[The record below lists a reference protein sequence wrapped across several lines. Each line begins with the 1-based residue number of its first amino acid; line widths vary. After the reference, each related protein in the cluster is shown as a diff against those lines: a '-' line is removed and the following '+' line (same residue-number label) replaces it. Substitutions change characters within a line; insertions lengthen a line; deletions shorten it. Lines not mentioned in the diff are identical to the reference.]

1 MQYLKSLWGLLKLM
15 KVTVQNERQMVK
27 TLSPREYH
35 ERQYIRCVQQMWAAD
50 QRNNDR
56 QAHRYGSI
64 AIVEGQWLLERG
76 YPLPVVPNQ
85 PHLDPMVQ
93 DALDTFLNKR

>member
-1 MQYLKSLWGLLKLM
+1 MRTLKALWGLLMLL
-15 KVTVQNERQMVK
+15 KVTVQNERHMVK
-27 TLSPREYH
+27 TLSPREAH

-56 QAHRYGSI
+56 QAQRYGSL
-64 AIVEGQWLLERG
+64 AIVEGRWLLEHG
-76 YPLPVVPNQ
+76 CALPVVPNQ

-93 DALDTFLNKR
+93 AALDKYLTKR